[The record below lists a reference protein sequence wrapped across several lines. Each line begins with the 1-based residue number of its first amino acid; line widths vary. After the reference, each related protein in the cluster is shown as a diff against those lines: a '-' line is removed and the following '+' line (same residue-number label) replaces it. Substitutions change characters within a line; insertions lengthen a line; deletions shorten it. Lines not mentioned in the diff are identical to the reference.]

1 MVDDKTLRE
10 HSSMSAFTFYL
21 DDLTKLRVLQRLKAL
36 GLDTA
41 KGSISATIRVCLNE
55 FAASTDD
62 SIKDKIEQ
70 EYLLTT
76 KKSKRSTL

>member
-1 MVDDKTLRE
+1 MIDDKTLRE

-41 KGSISATIRVCLNE
+41 KGSISATIW
-55 FAASTDD
+55 
-62 SIKDKIEQ
+62 
-70 EYLLTT
+70 
-76 KKSKRSTL
+76 